1 MKILQNTYR
10 GHGIDALSKMIEEPL
25 SSDITSVLM
34 LLNSCPIAKATPLV
48 NVSSLAQKLG
58 VASIHIKDERTRMGL
73 GSFKALGGAYS
84 IAKAAVKA
92 NGGLGTVEEMAV
104 ALNGHVFVTA
114 SAGNHGLSVAAGA
127 RVFGARAIVYLSET
141 VPAGFADKLRSFGAD
156 VVIEGANYEE
166 SADAAQN
173 TANDKGW
180 TLIADST
187 WGGYYGGR
195 DIMEGYLAMPAEAA
209 DQMGGI
215 VPTHVFLQAG
225 VGGLAGAVAVHVRE
239 TWGDVPHICIVE
251 PSYAAAL
258 YKGIEQGDVVH
269 AGGPVSNMGRLDCK
283 EASLLALEFLAK
295 AADSFMLLE
304 DDFVFNE
311 IKCLAGFN
319 LETSPSGGAGYAG
332 LAAAANANELGI
344 GPDSRIL
351 LFLSEGPADD

>member
-1 MKILQNTYR
+1 MKILENTHR
-10 GHGIDALSKMIEEPL
+10 GHGLEALSQKVDNPL
-25 SSDITSVLM
+25 STDVASVM
-34 LLNSCPIAKATPLV
+34 KLLNACPVAKATPLV
-48 NVSSLAQKLG
+48 NVASLAEKLG
-58 VASIHIKDERTRMGL
+58 VASIHIKDERTRMKL

-92 NGGLGTVEEMAV
+92 NGGLGTVEEMGS

-141 VPAGFADKLRSFGAD
+141 VPAGFADKLRGFGAD

-173 TANDKGW
+173 IANDKGW

-187 WGGYYGGR
+187 WDGYYGGR

-209 DQMGGI
+209 EQLGGI

-239 TWGDVPHICIVE
+239 TWGDAPHICVVE
-251 PSYAAAL
+251 PSFAPAL
-258 YKGIEQGDVVH
+258 YKGIEEGGVVH
-269 AGGPVSNMGRLDCK
+269 AEGPVSNMGRLDCK
-283 EASLLALEFLAK
+283 EASLLALEYLAR
-295 AADSFMLLE
+295 AADSFMQVE

-311 IKCLAGFN
+311 IKDLEAIG

-332 LAAAANANELGI
+332 LSAAANAHALGL
-344 GPDSRIL
+344 GSESRIL

>member
-1 MKILQNTYR
+1 MKILENTYR
-10 GHGIDALSKMIEEPL
+10 GHGLQTLSQKVDDPL
-25 SSDITSVLM
+25 STDVASVM
-34 LLNSCPIAKATPLV
+34 KLLNACPVAKPTPLV
-48 NVSSLAQKLG
+48 AVESLAQKLG
-58 VASIHIKDERTRMGL
+58 LGSIHIKDERTRMGL

-92 NGGLGTVEEMAV
+92 NGGLGTVDEMSA

-127 RVFGARAIVYLSET
+127 RIFGARAIVYLSET
-141 VPAGFADKLRSFGAD
+141 VPSGFADKLGGFGAD
-156 VVIEGANYEE
+156 VVVEGAHYEA

-173 TANDKGW
+173 IAKENGW

-187 WGGYYGGR
+187 WEGYSGGR
-195 DIMEGYLAMPAEAA
+195 DIMEGYLAMPEEAA
-209 DQMGGI
+209 GQLNGTI
-215 VPTHVFLQAG
+215 PTHVFLQAG

-239 TWGDVPHICIVE
+239 TWGDAPHICIVE
-251 PSYAAAL
+251 PSFAPAL
-258 YKGIEQGDVVH
+258 YQGIAQGDIVH
-269 AGGPVSNMGRLDCK
+269 ASGPVSNMGRLDCK

-295 AADSFMLLE
+295 AADSFMQVD
-304 DDFVFNE
+304 DDFVATE
-311 IKCLAGFN
+311 IQDLAALG

-332 LAAAANANELGI
+332 LAAAAKANALDL